1 MKKLLLVL
9 VTLVLAAC
17 GDDGGGGGTTA
28 VSPLEL
34 QCINGQTN
42 CNNAGYNQ
50 YPGWSSYPYQNGGY
64 NYVNYFAQNGFCNCP
79 IGTVPAY
86 NGTMG
91 LGCVRNTYINAYAG
105 AYFYWNFGNLGG
117 YGQLGGGYGGGY
129 GGYGY
134 NNVNYASNYQHY
146 SNVNAHTYNNG
157 WNNGWNNNNNWNNGG
172 GYGNSSCT
180 QNLAQSCYVN
190 IGNSC
195 GNGLFCRQTVAGS
208 NLGICTR

>member
-1 MKKLLLVL
+1 MKKLLFVL

-17 GDDGGGGGTTA
+17 GDSGGGGGTTA
-28 VSPLEL
+28 QTPLEL
-34 QCINGQTN
+34 QCINGQAN
-42 CNNAGYNQ
+42 CNNSGYNQ

-64 NYVNYFAQNGFCNCP
+64 NYVNYFSQNGFCNCP
-79 IGTVPAY
+79 AGTMPAY

-91 LGCVRNTYINAYAG
+91 LGCVRNTYVNAYAG
-105 AYFYWNFGNLGG
+105 AYFYWNFG
-117 YGQLGGGYGGGY
+117 GYGGSY
-129 GGYGY
+129 GGGAGYGY
-134 NNVNYASNYQHY
+134 NNGWNTGYSYPGVNYPSNYQQY
-146 SNVNAHTYNNG
+146 SNVNAY
-157 WNNGWNNNNNWNNGG
+157 NNGWNNNNNWNNG

>member
-1 MKKLLLVL
+1 MKKLLFVL
-9 VTLVLAAC
+9 VSLILAAC

-28 VSPLEL
+28 KTPLEL
-34 QCINGQTN
+34 QCINGQAN
-42 CNNAGYNQ
+42 CNNSGYNQ

-79 IGTVPAY
+79 YGTMPAY

-91 LGCVRNTYINAYAG
+91 LGCVRNTYVNMYAG

-117 YGQLGGGYGGGY
+117 YAQLGGGYG
-129 GGYGY
+129 
-134 NNVNYASNYQHY
+134 
-146 SNVNAHTYNNG
+146 YNNG
-157 WNNGWNNNNNWNNGG
+157 WNNGYSYPGSNYPSNYQQYSNVNAHGNYGWNNGGWNNGG